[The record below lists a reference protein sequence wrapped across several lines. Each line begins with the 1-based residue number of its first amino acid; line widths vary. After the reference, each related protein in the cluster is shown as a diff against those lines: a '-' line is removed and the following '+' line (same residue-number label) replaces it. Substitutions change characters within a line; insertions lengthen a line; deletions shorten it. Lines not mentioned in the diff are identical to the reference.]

1 TFEYV
6 MLDGINDSLD
16 HCRQLVKLIRAEE
29 ISCKFNLIP
38 FNPFPSSGYRTSPWP
53 RVRAFADLLTQE
65 GFVTTIRKTRGD
77 DIDAAC
83 GQLAGDIQDRTKIT
97 LRTKGAAPTLRPL
110 LVLSSAA
117 SPLAAARQPAAK
129 RGRWISLGARMWSR
143 WAVMR
148 RWWCSP

>member
-1 TFEYV
+1 
-6 MLDGINDSLD
+6 MLDCINDSLD
-16 HCRQLVKLIRAEE
+16 QCRQLVKLIRAEE

-38 FNPFPSSGYRTSPWP
+38 FNPFPNSGYRKSPWP

-97 LRTKGAAPTLRPL
+97 LRTK
-110 LVLSSAA
+110 
-117 SPLAAARQPAAK
+117 
-129 RGRWISLGARMWSR
+129 
-143 WAVMR
+143 
-148 RWWCSP
+148 